1 MDGDQRE
8 TEQDPREADHNW
20 PGKRELFTVECHEL
34 YINPDG
40 RRVASVDTLSI
51 VAVRLLVVNYTEG
64 DYRRDDLS

>member
-1 MDGDQRE
+1 MAISPKLNRIPAKLTIIGRVKE
-8 TEQDPREADHNW
+8 SF
-20 PGKRELFTVECHEL
+20 FTVECHEL